1 MTGAKTALIVAI
13 ASLAVLLAV
22 PAAADKDDAIAAKV
36 KAALIAAAIP
46 EARQIEVQVF
56 NGEAELSGAV
66 ESADSKAAA
75 AQIAGTVPGVTSVR
89 NDLKLHER

>member
-1 MTGAKTALIVAI
+1 MNGTKSTLIAAVAC
-13 ASLAVLLAV
+13 LAVLLAV

-36 KAALIAAAIP
+36 KAALITAAIP
-46 EARQIEVQVF
+46 ETRQIAVQVF

-89 NDLKLHER
+89 NDLTIHEP